1 MIKKYK
7 KSTYRWVHNTFGTN
21 LRLTEAQ
28 SAIGGIQL
36 KKLKFFIKKRNYNSQ
51 KIFNCLKEF
60 KSVVIP
66 IIPKNITHAFYRCYI
81 QINSQYLNRGWSRNK
96 IIDNLIKKNVS
107 CNEGS
112 CSELYRERSFVDI
125 GYSLKKRHEKT
136 NYIFVLVNFFVCLS
150 GHKRRLHF
158 KKKR

>member
-1 MIKKYK
+1 M
-7 KSTYRWVHNTFGTN
+7 
-21 LRLTEAQ
+21 
-28 SAIGGIQL
+28 
-36 KKLKFFIKKRNYNSQ
+36 
-51 KIFNCLKEF
+51 
-60 KSVVIP
+60 VIP

-125 GYSLKKRHEKT
+125 GYSLKKRHENAKK
-136 NYIFVLVNFFVCLS
+136 LS
-150 GHKRRLHF
+150 ETSIAFQVDHTISF
-158 KKKR
+158 KELQKIILSIKQTFQKATK